1 MIIVEENI
9 GPITD
14 VEVLKVLERRGANQE
29 WSRKKTLPSE
39 RKAYSYLLQKH
50 PHSPTREELQAF
62 FDDLKPFN
70 LSRGEILQIANSRP
84 AVLVEIHL
92 IVDDC
97 EQRLSPEQQDE
108 LLALVQKH
116 LPLKAP

>member
-1 MIIVEENI
+1 VEENI

-39 RKAYSYLLQKH
+39 RKAILRCSVLYCTVALAQLTVVILLASVGLIYFFVSIQAYSYLLQKH

-62 FDDLKPFN
+62 FDDLKASTAMP
-70 LSRGEILQIANSRP
+70 S
-84 AVLVEIHL
+84 H
-92 IVDDC
+92 
-97 EQRLSPEQQDE
+97 RLDN
-108 LLALVQKH
+108 K
-116 LPLKAP
+116 